1 MKKEIKFS
9 VVIPIYNVAEE
20 YLRKCLDS
28 VAAQTYRQME
38 VLLVVDGA
46 TDGSEE
52 VCYEYAGKDSRFV
65 VFERPN
71 SGAGAARNF
80 AVEHACGDYIF
91 FVDSDDYWLDAKLAE
106 KAAGLL
112 ADSYADI
119 LSFGYVEFY
128 KGEDCPRGPVPGG
141 VSRIQVEGKPAAGA
155 LACLLCTARSNFSS
169 SIVTKCVKM
178 SLVREN
184 GIRFLEGVNGEDAHY
199 TAQLL
204 IYAKSYDR
212 LNECSYAV
220 RRHTASTSRTA
231 ENSRRVADSME
242 KVLDDLFTKYNL
254 HRAGYERVLDF
265 LASPYLYA
273 LGKLAAAYDR
283 EVLQKLSG
291 YAFLLKCSSRRY
303 VKLTGFFAE
312 WFGLERLVAVLRI
325 YLAHS
330 SRSHVKIEK
339 KTEV

>member
-1 MKKEIKFS
+1 MRQQIKFS
-9 VVIPIYNVAEE
+9 VIIPIYNVAEG
-20 YLRKCLDS
+20 YLRKCLES
-28 VAAQTYRQME
+28 VLRQTYKYIE
-38 VLLVVDGA
+38 VLLIIDGA
-46 TDGSEE
+46 TDGSAA
-52 VCYEYAGKDSRFV
+52 VCREYAGKDKRFL

-71 SGAGAARNF
+71 KGAGAARNF
-80 AVEHACGDYIF
+80 AVENASGDYIF
-91 FVDSDDYWLDAKLAE
+91 FVDSDDYWLDAQLVE

-112 ADSYADI
+112 MDSNADI
-119 LSFGYVEFY
+119 LSFGYIEFY
-128 KGEDCPRGPVPGG
+128 KGENCPLAPIAGEVARTEVVGRP
-141 VSRIQVEGKPAAGA
+141 PAYA
-155 LACLLCTARSNFSS
+155 LARLLEAARNNFSS
-169 SIVTKCVKM
+169 SIVTKCVKT
-178 SLVREN
+178 SLIRKN

-212 LNECSYAV
+212 LNECTYAV

-231 ENSRRVADSME
+231 SNSRQVADSME
-242 KVLDDLFTKYNL
+242 KVFDDLFTNYNL

-283 EVLQKLSG
+283 EALKKLSG

-303 VKLTGFFAE
+303 VKLTGMFAD

-325 YLAHS
+325 YLLHS
-330 SRSHVKIEK
+330 RKSHVKIEK